1 MEPWEPWAAPV
12 PPDLGVSRRCSPCR
26 RRLSA
31 SGPVSASEKG
41 SWTTCWW
48 SSSSEIVRFRACVR
62 KWEGEQ
68 GHVLVVKLGMLVG
81 PVGALGVGFVG
92 QTPAFAGASGGRCA
106 STSRVQAMVVG
117 AMQSAGTLMAEYW
130 RGDRVTSC
138 ARGARAPGEGP
149 CALAEGRPVHLRR
162 RDDR

>member
-1 MEPWEPWAAPV
+1 MMRAGACSREPDGALGALGGARAARSR
-12 PPDLGVSRRCSPCR
+12 GVSP
-26 RRLSA
+26 LLTV
-31 SGPVSASEKG
+31 PSE
-41 SWTTCWW
+41 T
-48 SSSSEIVRFRACVR
+48 VRFRAGVR

-149 CALAEGRPVHLRR
+149 CALAEGRPVHLRG